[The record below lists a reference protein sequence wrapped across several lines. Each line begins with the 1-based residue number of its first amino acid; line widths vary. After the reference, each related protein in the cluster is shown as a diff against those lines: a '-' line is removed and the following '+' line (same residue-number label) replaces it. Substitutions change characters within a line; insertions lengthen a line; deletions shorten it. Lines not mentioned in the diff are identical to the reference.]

1 MKIVAIFGAGVAGL
15 SAAHE
20 FSRLGYHVNVYETN
34 PDAGGFFRSARR
46 PENKLTPS
54 EYSWHGFGP
63 WYHNLFDIMKQIP
76 FDDGSSV
83 YEKSLSRPINYGII
97 PDKSA
102 KQFNEKS
109 LFDISQK
116 LRLTWWDKVR
126 WVQLLFKTWS
136 SNQRSKKYYSRLIAS
151 EQWRPIMSDLG
162 WRTWRATFGP
172 WVGSDW
178 THASLHHV
186 GQFFRRNLMSGPT
199 HYHSADND
207 GPSWTQG
214 SGDGWLL
221 LRGPSNE
228 FWFDRWVTHLKKNG
242 VEFFW
247 KNSLKKF
254 AFDGKNITGAF
265 MESGEKVQADIYVVA
280 TNPFAAAD
288 IFDQTPELAGLEQ
301 IRLLRPLVADGPHTQ
316 VSFQLAFADKI
327 AWPRER
333 SALLLS
339 DSEFNLT
346 LFAVEQVWD
355 PAVSLGE
362 GARTLWTGTA
372 CVATV
377 PGSVYSVPLVNCTK
391 EQFIEEVKAQ
401 LLRCEGLDFLLKKAN
416 NGRGLK
422 DFPLL
427 RIDVWHE
434 WRFSPEGIKPNQPKW
449 VMSAHTQPYLPTQA
463 TPVPNL
469 VLAGAHTKTDA
480 DIWSVEG
487 AVESGRRAVQVIE
500 PSVNVIP
507 QYKSKFLLAL
517 SAVDDL
523 CFRLGLPH
531 ILDLFFAVFC
541 LALIL
546 FAIAMSL
553 K

>member
-15 SAAHE
+15 STAHE
-20 FSRLGYHVNVYETN
+20 FSRLGYRVNVYETN

-46 PENKLTPS
+46 TEDKLTPS

-76 FDDGSSV
+76 FDDGSNV

-109 LFDISQK
+109 LFDTPQK

-126 WVQLLFKTWS
+126 WGKLLFKTWS
-136 SNQRSKKYYSRLIAS
+136 ANRRSQEYYSRLIAS

-162 WRTWRATFGP
+162 WKTWRATFGP

-199 HYHSADND
+199 HHHAADDD
-207 GPSWTQG
+207 GPEWTQG

-228 FWFDRWVTHLKKNG
+228 FWFDRWVAHLKKNG

-254 AFDGKNITGAF
+254 AFDGKNITTAF

-288 IFDQTPELAGLEQ
+288 IFDQTSELAKLEQ

-316 VSFQLAFADKI
+316 VSFQLAFAEKI
-327 AWPRER
+327 AWPREN
-333 SALLLS
+333 SALLLP

-355 PAVSLGE
+355 PTVSLGE

-377 PGSVYSVPLVNCTK
+377 PGSVYSVPLVNCTR

-401 LLRCEGLDFLLKKAN
+401 LFRCEGLNFLLKKAN
-416 NGRGLK
+416 NGRDLK

-434 WRFSPEGIKPNQPKW
+434 WKFSPEGIKPIQPKW

-487 AVESGRRAVQVIE
+487 AVESGRRAAQVFE
-500 PSVNVIP
+500 PSVIVIP
-507 QYKSKFLLAL
+507 QYKPKFLLAL

-531 ILDLFFAVFC
+531 IMDLFFAVFC
-541 LALIL
+541 LVLIL
-546 FAIAMSL
+546 FAIAMIL
-553 K
+553 